1 MKTVMLAVGIG
12 GAVLAAGLSVAAPA
26 NAACSVANPNWGLPA
41 NVQQWIANASLQE
54 LRNGYTAGRCEIKST
69 LHKSGD
75 DCIDGSG
82 NNHVVVEVWNRNN
95 QVLPRFH
102 VFDYTINI
110 NGTVRQC
117 ATQ

>member
-1 MKTVMLAVGIG
+1 MKPMTFAYAIGAATLA
-12 GAVLAAGLSVAAPA
+12 LGLSVATPA
-26 NAACSVANPNWGLPA
+26 QAACSVANQNWGLPT

-69 LHKSGD
+69 LHKSGSE
-75 DCIDGSG
+75 CIAGSG

-102 VFDYTINI
+102 VFDYTITI
-110 NGTVRQC
+110 NNVVRQC

>member
-1 MKTVMLAVGIG
+1 MKTSIRAFGVGA
-12 GAVLAAGLSVAAPA
+12 AVLSAGLSLSSPA
-26 NAACSVANPNWGLPA
+26 EAACSVANPQWGLPA

-54 LRNGYTAGRCEIKST
+54 LRNAYTAGRCEIKST
-69 LHKSGD
+69 LHQSGSE
-75 DCIDGSG
+75 CINGSG
-82 NNHVVVEVWNRNN
+82 NNHVAVEVWNRNN
-95 QVLPRFH
+95 RILPRFH

>member
-1 MKTVMLAVGIG
+1 MKTPLLAAGLGILT
-12 GAVLAAGLSVAAPA
+12 LAAGLSLSSPVL
-26 NAACSVANPNWGLPA
+26 AACSVANPQWGLPA

-54 LRNGYTAGRCEIKST
+54 LRNAYTAGRCEIKST
-69 LHKSGD
+69 LHQSGD
-75 DCIDGSG
+75 DCINGSG